1 MNRNN
6 NIINC
11 ASSISQLTI
20 MMPLSY
26 PFDTYKVR
34 RQTGHFYTNYKDF
47 LKQCVTD
54 KNHIRN
60 MYRGIGFL
68 WISLTIK
75 QTLKLLAF
83 ENSTDPIVGGI
94 KSALSGIIVGLPLS
108 FYKVNYQTNK
118 DFKIDIKTI
127 KNFTFTNA
135 WRYEIAKE
143 MIGNFTFFTL
153 YGYNRNKH
161 GGTNT
166 IINFLNGTVCT
177 FIALSLAYPF
187 DLMRVRKQTVQKPAT
202 FGEIIRSITYD
213 NNKFKLT
220 KVQYFWT
227 GLMPT
232 LIRSCL
238 FNGIGMSLYEKFK
251 SIFSKI

>member
-108 FYKVNYQTNK
+108 
-118 DFKIDIKTI
+118 
-127 KNFTFTNA
+127 FTNA